1 MTKTH
6 AREALRRLAA
16 GKRITKARLQDL
28 TDNGYITVNDDG
40 HNRITPQGT
49 QLLNE
54 KGTH

>member
-16 GKRITKARLQDL
+16 GKRITKARRQDL
-28 TDNGYITVNDDG
+28 TDNGYITTDDNG
-40 HNRITPQGT
+40 HNHITLAGT

-54 KGTH
+54 KDTH

>member
-16 GKRITKARLQDL
+16 GKRITKARHQDL
-28 TDNGYITVNDDG
+28 TDKGYITTDG
-40 HNRITPQGT
+40 NGHDYITPQGT
-49 QLLNE
+49 QLLNG

>member
-16 GKRITKARLQDL
+16 GKRITKARHKDL
-28 TDNGYITVNDDG
+28 TDNGYITTDG
-40 HNRITPQGT
+40 NGHDYITPQGT

-54 KGTH
+54 KDAH

>member
-16 GKRITKARLQDL
+16 GKRITKARHQDL
-28 TDNGYITVNDDG
+28 TDNGYITTDDNG
-40 HNRITPQGT
+40 RDYVTPQGT

-54 KGTH
+54 KDAH